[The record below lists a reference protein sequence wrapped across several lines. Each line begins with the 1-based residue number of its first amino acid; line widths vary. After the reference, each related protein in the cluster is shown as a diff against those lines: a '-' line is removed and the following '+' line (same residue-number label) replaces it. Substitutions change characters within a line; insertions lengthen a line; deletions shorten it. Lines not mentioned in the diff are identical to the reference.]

1 MRKIN
6 IGIIGLG
13 TIGEGL
19 FKIINSER
27 LSIRKK
33 FNVEI
38 NIIKVC
44 DLDYKLAKKLKIEKN
59 CLLIIIIT

>member
-27 LSIRKK
+27 LSIRK
-33 FNVEI
+33 N
-38 NIIKVC
+38 
-44 DLDYKLAKKLKIEKN
+44 LMLKS
-59 CLLIIIIT
+59 T